1 MSDDIEA
8 LTPPAA
14 DVRRIAYGADRW
26 QFGDLRLPAGP
37 GPHPVVITIHGGFWR
52 ARYGL
57 DYLRYVAA
65 ALSAAG
71 LATWNIEYRRIGNA
85 GGGWPGTFLDVAAA
99 ADHVRALATTY
110 PLELGRVVALG
121 HSAGGHLAYWLA
133 GRHHITPGSP
143 LYANEPLPL
152 AGAVALAAKRLG
164 DALKSRHMR
173 LAGTAPVEVC
183 GDTLRHG
190 RRDRAVAPR

>member
-1 MSDDIEA
+1 
-8 LTPPAA
+8 
-14 DVRRIAYGADRW
+14 
-26 QFGDLRLPAGP
+26 
-37 GPHPVVITIHGGFWR
+37 
-52 ARYGL
+52 
-57 DYLRYVAA
+57 
-65 ALSAAG
+65 
-71 LATWNIEYRRIGNA
+71 
-85 GGGWPGTFLDVAAA
+85 
-99 ADHVRALATTY
+99 
-110 PLELGRVVALG
+110 GRVVALG

-173 LAGTAPVEVC
+173 LAGTAPVEVY